1 MANGKITVRVLTDL
15 VVPNAFTPNGDGI
28 NDTWNINTLSFQYPD
43 CTVDVFNRYGQQLFH
58 SEGYSKPWDG
68 TYNKKPLPVGTYY
81 YIINLK
87 NGAQPL
93 SGSLT
98 ILR

>member
-1 MANGKITVRVLTDL
+1 M
-15 VVPNAFTPNGDGI
+15 PFSPNGDGI

-68 TYNKKPLPVGTYY
+68 TYNKSHYPSVPITTSST
-81 YIINLK
+81 LK
-87 NGAQPL
+87 MANNQCL
-93 SGSLT
+93 VL
-98 ILR
+98 